1 MSNENLINEKI
12 EIKADPN
19 NLHKIASPNKGKA
32 LGFLKKSGYFLSGMS
47 LSFIFLYSYFIAHIV
62 KSDQNMIKEMKELKS
77 MIIDKYNENEKEN
90 LIKITSAGNVDRGHI
105 SGTSL
110 TIEKPESQQNTHHK
124 NEKI

>member
-19 NLHKIASPNKGKA
+19 NLHKIATPTKA
-32 LGFLKKSGYFLSGMS
+32 KTLGFLKKSGYFLSGMS

-77 MIIDKYNENEKEN
+77 MIKDKYNENEKEN
-90 LIKITSAGNVDRGHI
+90 LIKITSAGNEGNEERGHS
-105 SGTSL
+105 SGTKL
-110 TIEKPESQQNTHHK
+110 TLEKSETQLNK
-124 NEKI
+124 NDKI